1 MDVTSTTT
9 QTASRTAAGTQGGA
23 TSQTARQGTLINS
36 DFQTF
41 LVMLTTQMQNQDP
54 LNPIESSDY
63 AAQLATFSGVE
74 QQVKTNTLLE
84 SLASQMGLSSM
95 AQMASWVG
103 MEARVSVPVM
113 FDGAPLTLYPA
124 PAEGTDEA
132 VLVVLNASGR
142 EVARQQVAP
151 SDDPVT
157 WAGTDASGAPLAPG
171 SYAFR
176 LESYAAGE
184 LVGTTAVDC
193 YARIDEVRSGA
204 DGALLVLQG
213 GATVAPAEIRALRSP
228 AAG

>member
-1 MDVTSTTT
+1 MDVTPTTT
-9 QTASRTAAGTQGGA
+9 QTASPSGA
-23 TSQTARQGTLINS
+23 KAQTAQQGTLINS

-84 SLASQMGLSSM
+84 SLASQMGLSGM

-103 MEARVSVPVM
+103 MEARVSAPVM
-113 FDGAPLTLYPA
+113 FDSAPLTLYPA
-124 PAEGTDEA
+124 PAEGADEA
-132 VLVVLNASGR
+132 VLVVLNASGQ
-142 EVARQQVAP
+142 EVARQQIAL

-157 WAGTDASGAPLAPG
+157 WAGTDASGAPLASG

-176 LESYAAGE
+176 LENYTAGE
-184 LVGTTAVDC
+184 LAGTTAVDA
-193 YARIDEVRSGA
+193 YGRIDEVRNGT
-204 DGALLVLQG
+204 DGAVLVLQG
-213 GATVAPAEIRALRSP
+213 GAMVAPADIRALRSP

>member
-1 MDVTSTTT
+1 MDVTPTTT
-9 QTASRTAAGTQGGA
+9 QTASQGGA
-23 TSQTARQGTLINS
+23 KAQTARQGTLINS

-84 SLASQMGLSSM
+84 SLASQMGLSGM

-103 MEARVSVPVM
+103 MEARVSAPVM

-124 PAEGTDEA
+124 PAEGADEA
-132 VLVVLNASGR
+132 VLVVLNASGQ
-142 EVARQQVAP
+142 EVARQQIAL

-157 WAGTDASGAPLAPG
+157 WAGTDASGTPLASG

-176 LESYAAGE
+176 LENYTAGE
-184 LVGTTAVDC
+184 LAGITAVDA
-193 YARIDEVRSGA
+193 YGRIDEVRNGT
-204 DGALLVLQG
+204 DGAVLVLQG
-213 GATVAPAEIRALRSP
+213 GAMVAPADIRALRSP

>member
-1 MDVTSTTT
+1 MDVTPTTT
-9 QTASRTAAGTQGGA
+9 QTASQTGA
-23 TSQTARQGTLINS
+23 KAQTAQQGTLINS

-84 SLASQMGLSSM
+84 SLASQMGLSGM

-103 MEARVSVPVM
+103 MEARVSAPVM

-124 PAEGTDEA
+124 PADGADEA
-132 VLVVLNASGR
+132 VLVVLNAGGE
-142 EVARQQVAP
+142 EVARQQIAL

-176 LESYAAGE
+176 LENYTAGE
-184 LVGTTAVDC
+184 LVETTAVDA
-193 YARIDEVRSGA
+193 YGRIDEVRNGT
-204 DGALLVLQG
+204 DGAVLVLQG
-213 GATVAPAEIRALRSP
+213 GAVVAPADIRALRSP

>member
-1 MDVTSTTT
+1 MDVTQTTT
-9 QTASRTAAGTQGGA
+9 QTASQTGAKTQSA
-23 TSQTARQGTLINS
+23 QQGTLINS

-84 SLASQMGLSSM
+84 SLASQMGLSGM

-103 MEARVSVPVM
+103 MEARVSAPVM
-113 FDGAPLTLYPA
+113 FDGAPLTLYPT
-124 PAEGTDEA
+124 PAGGADET
-132 VLVVLNASGR
+132 VLVVLNASGQ
-142 EVARQQVAP
+142 EVARQRIAL

-157 WAGTDASGAPLAPG
+157 WAGTDAGGTPLAPG
-171 SYAFR
+171 IYAFR
-176 LESYAAGE
+176 LENYAAGE
-184 LVGTTAVDC
+184 LVETTAVDA
-193 YARIDEVRSGA
+193 YGRIDEVRNGT
-204 DGALLVLQG
+204 DGAVLVLQG
-213 GATVAPAEIRALRSP
+213 GALVAPADIRALRSA

>member
-1 MDVTSTTT
+1 MDVTQTTT
-9 QTASRTAAGTQGGA
+9 PTATGTTAGTAAKAQSA
-23 TSQTARQGTLINS
+23 AQGTLISS

-54 LNPIESSDY
+54 LNPIQSSDY

-84 SLASQMGLSSM
+84 SLAAQIGHSDM
-95 AQMASWVG
+95 ARMASWVG
-103 MEARVSVPVM
+103 MEARVSAPVM

-124 PAEGTDEA
+124 PAADADDA
-132 VLVVLNASGR
+132 VLVVLDAGGQ
-142 EVARQQVAP
+142 EVARQRIAV

-157 WAGTDASGAPLAPG
+157 WAGTDATGAPLAPG

-176 LESYAAGE
+176 LENYTAGA
-184 LVGTTAVDC
+184 LTGTTAVDA
-193 YARIDEVRSGA
+193 YARIDEVRNGP
-204 DGALLVLQG
+204 DGAMLVLDG
-213 GATVAPAEIRALRSP
+213 GAVVAPDQVGALRDP